1 MTGPDAPR
9 HTEYDETLA
18 ARYHDGRV
26 LPAAAAQRWMAAL
39 RHHLERSAGLHIL
52 DLGSGTGRFAPL
64 LADAFDADVFGV
76 EPAPAMR
83 AEAARHGHHP
93 RVRYVDGSAAMIPA
107 GDGELDVAFLSM
119 VIHHIPD
126 IPACARELRR
136 VLRAGGVVFIRSV
149 FGDRLDGI
157 PYFEFFPSARQLDEA
172 RMPTVDAVRAAFEGE
187 GFVFV
192 ALDVVEQEIDG
203 SLAHYHARMTQRAL
217 STFKLLS
224 QREIDE
230 GLALM
235 KAAADRQIPP
245 APVIERI
252 DLLVLRR
259 G

>member
-9 HTEYDETLA
+9 RIEYDETLA
-18 ARYHDGRV
+18 SRYRDGRV
-26 LPAAAAQRWMAAL
+26 LPAAAAQQWMAAL
-39 RHHLERSAGLHIL
+39 RCHLERPAGLRIL

-64 LADAFDADVFGV
+64 LADAFDADVLGV
-76 EPAPAMR
+76 EPAAAMR
-83 AEAARHGHHP
+83 AEAARHGRHP
-93 RVRYVDGSAAMIPA
+93 RVRYTDGSAAAIPA
-107 GDGELDVAFLSM
+107 GDGELDFAFVSM
-119 VIHHIPD
+119 VIHHVPD

-136 VLRAGGVVFIRSV
+136 VLRPGGVVFIRSV
-149 FGDRLDGI
+149 FGGRLDGV

-172 RMPTVDAVRAAFEGE
+172 RMPTVEAVRASFEATAFT
-187 GFVFV
+187 FV
-192 ALDVVEQEIDG
+192 ALDVIEQEIDA
-203 SLAHYHARMTQRAL
+203 SLAEYHARMTRRAL

-235 KAAADRQIPP
+235 KAAAERQRPSV
-245 APVIERI
+245 PVVERI